1 MSKSILFISFLAIM
15 AVGSWSC
22 NKDNDDDNGNGCSTA
37 WATELSN
44 QITAMS
50 NAAQAYALDPSYEN
64 CLAYK
69 AAAQAY
75 VDALAPYGNCAA
87 LIGQS
92 RIAWQQALDD
102 AQQGVDDIDCQP

>member
-1 MSKSILFISFLAIM
+1 MNKNIYFISFLAVFLV
-15 AVGSWSC
+15 ASWSC
-22 NKDNDDDNGNGCSTA
+22 NKEDGGGNTCSTD

-44 QITAMS
+44 QVSALS
-50 NAAQAYALDPSYEN
+50 NAAQVYAANPTYEN

-87 LIGQS
+87 LTGQA
-92 RIAWQQALDD
+92 RIAWQQAVDD
-102 AQQGVDDIDCQP
+102 TQQTVNDIDCQP